1 MEILSVGS
9 AFQGDDIRLISR
21 FDCPFLSVTVAFVL
35 DNNTRRCAAWLIGK
49 DEAVGNA
56 GDVERFTHTA
66 K

>member
-1 MEILSVGS
+1 MEILSVGG

-21 FDCPFLSVTVAFVL
+21 FDYPFLSVAVASVL
-35 DNNTRRCAAWLIGK
+35 DNDARRCAAWLIGE
-49 DEAVGNA
+49 DEAVGHA